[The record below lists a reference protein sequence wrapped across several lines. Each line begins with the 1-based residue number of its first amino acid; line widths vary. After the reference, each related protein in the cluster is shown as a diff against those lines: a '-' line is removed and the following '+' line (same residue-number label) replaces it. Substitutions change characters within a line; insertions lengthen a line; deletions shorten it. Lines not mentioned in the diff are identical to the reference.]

1 MGAPIA
7 DFIVASNANDILTRF
22 VNDGDMSIRPVVATT
37 SPSMDIQVSSNFE
50 RLLFEMNDRD
60 GLRTAEQL
68 ARFRQSGRLELRRRA
83 SASGGSAG
91 ASAPPGSTTPGRRR
105 DAPRARRD
113 GLAHRPAHGHGT
125 AAARQLAGERGGIR
139 W

>member
-22 VNDGDMSIRPVVATT
+22 VNDGDMSIRPVVPTT

-68 ARFRQSGRLELRRRA
+68 ARFRESGRLEVA
-83 SASGGSAG
+83 AE
-91 ASAPPGSTTPGRRR
+91 
-105 DAPRARRD
+105 
-113 GLAHRPAHGHGT
+113 RP
-125 AAARQLAGERGGIR
+125 
-139 W
+139 